1 MTNHSR
7 IDLAQ
12 IFEGLPGLT
21 KRRGEA
27 HCEAALVCLEE
38 QGHQSGVQ
46 CNLNSLNKNLSIFEL
61 MWTAGITEQTRNSW
75 SDPIEVTE
83 WGAVG
88 IAILVVLGFTEYT
101 VIRRSKRGTGFD
113 YWLGYKKDVSDLGE
127 NVLKDEACLE
137 VSGILSEQK
146 ASKIR
151 QRVRDK
157 IRQTEKSD
165 DLEMPAYIVVVEF
178 SRPVVYMVD
187 RMVNG

>member
-7 IDLAQ
+7 INLAQ
-12 IFEGLPGLT
+12 LFAGLPGLT
-21 KRRGEA
+21 KRRGGA
-27 HCEAALVCLEE
+27 HCEAALVCLDEH
-38 QGHQSGVQ
+38 GHQSGVQ
-46 CNLNSLNKNLSIFEL
+46 CSLNSLNKNLSTFEL
-61 MWTAGITEQTRNSW
+61 IWTEEITEQTRNSW
-75 SDPIEVTE
+75 SDFIEATE
-83 WGAVG
+83 WGAAG

-113 YWLGYKKDVSDLGE
+113 YWLGYKKDVNDLGE

-137 VSGILSEQK
+137 VSGILSEEK

-157 IRQTEKSD
+157 IRQTERSD
-165 DLEMPAYIVVVEF
+165 DLEMPACIVVVEF